1 MNIRPS
7 SLPKLAECRC
17 YCNKPSTSDA
27 AARGTSVDSVIRTA
41 WQTYTAGRFHES
53 NPCHKTTVAGQP
65 IKPTKPEESLPY
77 GLSREDRTACAWA
90 LDKLLQYSNGAEVY
104 TKEQDCIAT
113 SYMDGIADGT
123 MDAVIPAEQVLLD
136 FKTGQIRNYYHQMAA
151 YALSCMNTYF
161 ADEWKAILLFVDQQ
175 EVTVHEFTRESAEGV
190 LKPILDAPLLPSS
203 CEYCSWCA
211 NFEECPCTRLAMT
224 VIQQTAGPED
234 AHKELLA
241 ALKRDPLSV
250 PAVQTLINDPEKA
263 AQFDEILKI
272 AEKVSDAVRDNIK
285 NKLANLHT
293 NKLGRWTLSTVTPKD
308 KQVVPPDVVGH
319 YIGELGFDLVLQA
332 YGAMD
337 AAKFANIWAERF
349 SGKPL
354 PVSKY
359 VTIPGGKPYSK
370 LTISKK

>member
-17 YCNKPSTSDA
+17 YYSKPSTSDA

-113 SYMDGIADGT
+113 SYMDGIADG
-123 MDAVIPAEQVLLD
+123 
-136 FKTGQIRNYYHQMAA
+136 
-151 YALSCMNTYF
+151 
-161 ADEWKAILLFVDQQ
+161 
-175 EVTVHEFTRESAEGV
+175 
-190 LKPILDAPLLPSS
+190 
-203 CEYCSWCA
+203 
-211 NFEECPCTRLAMT
+211 
-224 VIQQTAGPED
+224 
-234 AHKELLA
+234 
-241 ALKRDPLSV
+241 
-250 PAVQTLINDPEKA
+250 
-263 AQFDEILKI
+263 
-272 AEKVSDAVRDNIK
+272 
-285 NKLANLHT
+285 
-293 NKLGRWTLSTVTPKD
+293 
-308 KQVVPPDVVGH
+308 
-319 YIGELGFDLVLQA
+319 
-332 YGAMD
+332 AMD